1 MMEEPNGDRCRVL
14 TALDRS
20 HSTRDSTFNLLRVMV
35 ASDRSRVEKAKGEVT
50 LEGVAMA
57 KVRTART
64 DVKVN

>member
-1 MMEEPNGDRCRVL
+1 V
-14 TALDRS
+14 
-20 HSTRDSTFNLLRVMV
+20 V
-35 ASDRSRVEKAKGEVT
+35 ASDRSRVKKAKGEVT